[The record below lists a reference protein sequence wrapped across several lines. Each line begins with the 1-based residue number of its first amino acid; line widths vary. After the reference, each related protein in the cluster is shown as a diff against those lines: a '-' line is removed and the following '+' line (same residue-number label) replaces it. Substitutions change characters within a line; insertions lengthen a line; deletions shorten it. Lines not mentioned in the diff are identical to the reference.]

1 MQKTKYNFLILLFC
15 LLFSIFSNISRVI
28 STRNFLKFK
37 NFEYFYVISNNVI
50 LKNTRSNFI
59 NLLIYNLLQTFSDKL
74 LGVMSWIMP
83 VFVACS
89 TFGALN
95 GAIFASSRLF
105 FVGARNGHLPA
116 AIALINVQNLT
127 PTPSLIFL
135 VSIFYFYI
143 NVF

>member
-50 LKNTRSNFI
+50 LKNIRSNFI

>member
-1 MQKTKYNFLILLFC
+1 MHKIKYNFLILLFC